1 MKETIRIGIAGY
13 GNLGR
18 GVEKALGQ
26 NPDMSLAAVFTRRRP
41 DFLSILTPGV
51 PVVSLDEI
59 EAWKEKIDV
68 LILCGGSATDLP
80 AQGPALARHFH
91 TVDSF
96 DTHPKIPEY
105 FEAMDEAARAGGH
118 LALFSVGWDPGL
130 FSLNRLYG
138 EAILPQGST
147 YTFWGKGVSQG
158 HSNALRR
165 LEGVRDA
172 IQYTIPLESALEQV
186 RSGSQPQLTARQK
199 HLRECF
205 VVAEEGADQKAIEK
219 AIQTMPD
226 YFADYDTVVHFIT
239 EEELKRDHA
248 GMPHGGFVI
257 RSGETGGGEK
267 QVVEFSLKLESN
279 PAFTASVLTAYVRA
293 VWRLAQK
300 GETGARTVL
309 DIPPALL
316 SPKTGA
322 QLRRELL

>member
-1 MKETIRIGIAGY
+1 
-13 GNLGR
+13 
-18 GVEKALGQ
+18 
-26 NPDMSLAAVFTRRRP
+26 
-41 DFLSILTPGV
+41 
-51 PVVSLDEI
+51 
-59 EAWKEKIDV
+59 
-68 LILCGGSATDLP
+68 
-80 AQGPALARHFH
+80 
-91 TVDSF
+91 
-96 DTHPKIPEY
+96 
-105 FEAMDEAARAGGH
+105 MDEAARAGGH
-118 LALFSVGWDPGL
+118 LALFALGWDPGL

-205 VVAEEGADQKAIEK
+205 VAAEEGADQKAIEK

-239 EEELKRDHA
+239 EDELKRDHA

-257 RSGETGGGEK
+257 RC
-267 QVVEFSLKLESN
+267 V
-279 PAFTASVLTAYVRA
+279 
-293 VWRLAQK
+293 
-300 GETGARTVL
+300 
-309 DIPPALL
+309 
-316 SPKTGA
+316 
-322 QLRRELL
+322 